1 MLKLPEWRT
10 FQEQRVTVYQDDTLF
25 WKFYLVPNYVTI
37 RKDDNG
43 KPVFLLIAYSFGDQ
57 DREENPD
64 LPRGGGYM
72 VLDVEMRVEPDDEA
86 VIKEQLQRDVDQMWH
101 ELKRLAEQAGRNV
114 QSYRITSHHNLPRLS
129 TEVSLG
135 VDDVLLGLGPDLPE
149 APPGDQPP
157 KVVLASPTWVEG
169 TFKVSAPQSE
179 HLVSNRLAEGKT
191 SLIGTNV
198 ASANLDLTPAGAA
211 FMVETLVDPDG
222 TGITDLTPIQITYN
236 LKFVARVPP
245 VSVVASANTRNVYA
259 AVKGIFHDYEGGGCD
274 EDTVSHSEQNMEMAV
289 SSGLVDVK
297 IDVGW
302 PDVPDDL
309 VNQMRSDAM
318 KSVQDALTKRLAD
331 KKPAPVPAADD
342 PTREFV
348 NRESDVFYL
357 KTEMN
362 MDFTTFMHQETMAS
376 TRKQD
381 INPQGTLQAFLH
393 GLSPQEIRQFVRKID
408 LDDPFFQ
415 TLDLKAWVFG
425 IDWDKDPID
434 FVEVEIGYSG
444 TDENGQQVNKATTFI
459 FTKDKKEFA
468 WDPSLIGAKREY
480 RCRWRIGYRGHAP
493 SEWSAWETKASN
505 RLSLSVL
512 PPGKVDL
519 SLKVGDVSFDTVTK
533 SVQVEVEYEDA
544 SRGVPRIGTMVKLDA
559 GTAEQRFTHW
569 IFKPRGK
576 PVRYRPTFFLKN
588 GQTVVGEWQET
599 SSDTVLINEPRSENR
614 LDVLLVPSGRSWA
627 QVVQSVV
634 TMRYADTRNGVMA
647 EAFYQLKSL
656 EEFKQFAVYVASGGP
671 RKFEYQIV
679 TTFQDGSSEESG
691 WLNGD
696 GDSTVRIAVKEPPEL
711 VVDVLPMLLD
721 FTVTPVVEVGLRY
734 DDPDN
739 GIHESQTFALTSKD
753 NQTWS
758 VPLSN
763 PARTDF
769 KVRYT
774 YNCADGQV
782 VERPE
787 EIAPDPKVTVPKLK
801 VPEVFADFVPRLIDF
816 AVTPVVEVN
825 IGYSDPPRGQ
835 EVHETFTFIDASQ
848 QQKFRLRV
856 DEAAPK
862 TYQVEIVYYLAD
874 GQIVTRPT
882 VTSNKSQLTIP
893 KYVEAA

>member
-37 RKDDNG
+37 RKDDAG

-72 VLDVEMRVEPDDEA
+72 VLDVEMRVDPAHEE
-86 VIKEQLQRDVDQMWH
+86 VIKQQLQKDVDQMWH
-101 ELKRLAEQAGRNV
+101 ELKRLADQSGKSV
-114 QSYRITSHHNLPRLS
+114 QGYRINSSHNLPRLS
-129 TEVSLG
+129 TSVSLG
-135 VDDVLLGLGPDLPE
+135 VDDVLLGLGADAPE

-191 SLIGTNV
+191 SLVGTNV
-198 ASANLDLTPAGAA
+198 ASANLDLTPAGAS
-211 FMVETLVDPDG
+211 FMVQTLVDPDG
-222 TGITDLTPIQITYN
+222 TGVTDLTPIQITYN

-245 VSVVASANTRNVYA
+245 VSVVASANTRSVYA
-259 AVKGIFHDYEGGGCD
+259 AVKGIFHDFDDGGCD

-302 PDVPDDL
+302 PDVPEDL

-331 KKPAPVPAADD
+331 KKPPPVPAADD

-357 KTEMN
+357 KTEMS
-362 MDFTTFMHQETMAS
+362 MDFQTFTHKETMAS
-376 TRKQD
+376 TRKQE

-393 GLSPQEIRQFVRKID
+393 GLSPQEIRQYVRKID

-434 FVEVEIGYSG
+434 FVEVEIDYRG
-444 TDENGQQVNKATTFI
+444 TDENGQPVTKATTFI

-480 RCRWRIGYRGHAP
+480 RCRWRIGYRGHEP
-493 SEWSAWETKASN
+493 SDWSTWEAKASN
-505 RLSLSVL
+505 RLSLSVT
-512 PPGKVDL
+512 PPGKIDV
-519 SLKVGDVSFDTVTK
+519 SFKVGDISFDTVTK
-533 SVQVEVEYEDA
+533 SVQLEVEYED
-544 SRGVPRIGTMVKLDA
+544 STHGVPKIGTMIKLDA
-559 GTAEQRFTHW
+559 AAAEQRFSHW
-569 IFKPRGK
+569 IFKPRSK
-576 PVRYRPTFFLKN
+576 PVRYRSTFFLKN
-588 GQTVVGEWQET
+588 GQTIAGEWMET
-599 SSDTVLINEPRSENR
+599 SADTALVNEPRSENR

-634 TMRYADTRNGVMA
+634 TVRYADVRNGVMA
-647 EAFYQLKSL
+647 EAFYQLKTL
-656 EEFKQFAVYVASGGP
+656 EEFKQFAVYVANGGP
-671 RKFEYQIV
+671 RKFEYQVV
-679 TTFQDGSSEESG
+679 TTFKDGSSEESG
-691 WLNGD
+691 WLSGD
-696 GDSTVRIAVKEPPEL
+696 GDSTVQVAVKEPPEL
-711 VVDVLPMLLD
+711 VVDVSPFMLD
-721 FTVTPVVEVGLRY
+721 FGVTPVVEVGLHY
-734 DDPDN
+734 EDPAN
-739 GIHESQTFALTSKD
+739 GINESETFALTSKD
-753 NQTWS
+753 IQTWS

-763 PARTDF
+763 PAKKDF
-769 KVRYT
+769 KVKYT
-774 YNCADGQV
+774 YNCANGQV
-782 VERPE
+782 VERAE
-787 EIAPDPKVTVPKLK
+787 ETSPDTKVTVPKLL
-801 VPEVFADFVPRLIDF
+801 VPEVVASFVPRMIDF
-816 AVTPVVEVN
+816 MQTPVVEVN
-825 IGYSDPPRGQ
+825 IGYSDPARGQ
-835 EVHETFTFIDASQ
+835 DVQKTFSFIDATPQ
-848 QQKFRLRV
+848 EFRLQV
-856 DEAAPK
+856 DAAAPK
-862 TYQVEIVYYLAD
+862 TYQVEMVYYLAD
-874 GQIVTRPT
+874 GQIVTRPP
-882 VTSNKSQLTIP
+882 VLSNKTQITIP
-893 KYVEAA
+893 KYVQAA

>member
-37 RKDDNG
+37 RKDDSG

-72 VLDVEMRVEPDDEA
+72 VLDVEMRVDPDDEA
-86 VIKEQLQRDVDQMWH
+86 VIKEQLQRDVDQMWN

-114 QSYRITSHHNLPRLS
+114 QSYRITSRHNLPRLS

-211 FMVETLVDPDG
+211 FMVETLVDPNG
-222 TGITDLTPIQITYN
+222 TGVTDLTPIQITYN

-259 AVKGIFHDYEGGGCD
+259 AVKGVFHDYEGGGCD
-274 EDTVSHSEQNMEMAV
+274 EDTVSQSEQNMEMAV
-289 SSGLVDVK
+289 SSGLIDMK

-348 NRESDVFYL
+348 NRESDIFYL
-357 KTEMN
+357 KTEMS
-362 MDFTTFMHQETMAS
+362 MDFTTFTHQETMAS

-459 FTKDKKEFA
+459 FTKDKKELA
-468 WDPSLIGAKREY
+468 WNPSLIGAKREY
-480 RCRWRIGYRGHAP
+480 RCRWRIGYRGHAE

-505 RLSLSVL
+505 RLSLSVQ

-519 SLKVGDVSFDTVTK
+519 SLKVGDISFDTVTK
-533 SVQVEVEYEDA
+533 SVQVEIEYEDA

-559 GTAEQRFTHW
+559 GTAEQRFTNW
-569 IFKPRGK
+569 IFKPRSK

-634 TMRYADTRNGVMA
+634 TMRYADIRNGVMA

-656 EEFKQFAVYVASGGP
+656 EEFKQFAVYVANGGP
-671 RKFEYQIV
+671 RKFEYQVV

-696 GDSTVRIAVKEPPEL
+696 GDSTVQIAVKEPPEL
-711 VVDVLPMLLD
+711 VVDVLPMMLD
-721 FTVTPVVEVGLRY
+721 FAFTPVVEVGLRY
-734 DDPDN
+734 EDPAN

-763 PARTDF
+763 PAKTDF
-769 KVRYT
+769 SVRYT

-787 EIAPDPKVTVPKLK
+787 EMAPDPKVTVPKLL
-801 VPEVFADFVPRLIDF
+801 VPEVFASFVPRMIDF
-816 AVTPVVEVN
+816 AATPVVEVN
-825 IGYSDPPRGQ
+825 IGYSDPSRGR
-835 EVHETFTFIDASQ
+835 EVQETFTFIDNTTPQ
-848 QQKFRLRV
+848 TFRV
-856 DEAAPK
+856 QVNAAAPK

-874 GQIVTRPT
+874 GQIVTRPA
-882 VTSNKSQLTIP
+882 VMSNKTQITIP
-893 KYVEAA
+893 KYVQAA